1 MAAVNLI
8 RNSRV
13 FFTTNIDSFGR
24 VKIGTYANAG
34 SPMTATNTFEIQVLE
49 GMSFSQNTTVD
60 TVTLNE
66 AGAAPVRGQR
76 SFNTALEPVD
86 FTFSTYIRPHNTGS
100 LVTAEEQY
108 LWNAFGGAA
117 NLGAAGAAWTS
128 AASTGT
134 VGFTNS
140 NKHQLLPFGLI
151 ILFDNAGYVI
161 DNCALDSATID
172 FGIDAI
178 AAVAWAGKGSAIR
191 VVDGA
196 TANTASPV
204 VFANVSPAA
213 NFAGTAGAN
222 TALAKNTAA
231 RYITNKLST
240 LIVNDDIND
249 FSTIAGGTVSSVT
262 MGAAGSGYTSAP
274 TVTFAAAP
282 AGGTLATG
290 TATLSGGAVTAV
302 AVTTPGAGYVTGVTV
317 TFSAPQVVG
326 GTTATG
332 TVTVD
337 AGTGAIT
344 AIVITSGGTGY
355 TAAPTAT
362 LGNLGTPTTAAV
374 LGAVT
379 IGGSTITG
387 VTVTNPGAGYL
398 VAPAITITGGGG
410 TGATATAVIPTNIS
424 AGGNVYT
431 IALTGGNITF
441 ANNLTYLTPANLGTV
456 NLPITYFTGTRAIT
470 GTINAYLK
478 TGSLESGGLLSNLLA
493 GSATTVDPKFTI
505 NVQLGGPS
513 TNATG
518 VEIKLPAAM
527 LQIPTINTE
536 QVISTTIN
544 FTAQGFSGT
553 GYDITESNEATIVY
567 RAAV

>member
-24 VKIGTYANAG
+24 VRMGTQAGVSLAN
-34 SPMTATNTFEIQVLE
+34 SSFLMTASNCFEIQVLE

-86 FTFSTYIRPHNTGS
+86 FTFSTYIRPNNTGS
-100 LVTAEEQY
+100 SITAEEQY

-117 NLGAAGAAWTS
+117 NLNTTGAAWTS
-128 AASTGT
+128 TASTGT
-134 VGFTNS
+134 VGFANS

-178 AAVAWAGKGSAIR
+178 AAIAWAGKGSAIR
-191 VVDGA
+191 VLADAQANAANPVAFTGTDFTG
-196 TANTASPV
+196 TNTAQ
-204 VFANVSPAA
+204 
-213 NFAGTAGAN
+213 
-222 TALAKNTAA
+222 AKNTTA

-240 LIVNDDIND
+240 LIVNDGIND
-249 FSTIAGGTVSSVT
+249 FVTTAGGSVT
-262 MGAAGSGYTSAP
+262 AVTVGAAGSGYTSAP
-274 TVTFAAAP
+274 TVAFAASPTGA
-282 AGGTLATG
+282 TATG
-290 TATLSGGAVTAV
+290 TAVLSGGAVTAV
-302 AVTTPGAGYVTGVTV
+302 AVTTGGTGYATPTV
-317 TFSAPQVVG
+317 TFSAPQVAG
-326 GTTATG
+326 GTLATG
-332 TVTVD
+332 TVTVS
-337 AGTGAIT
+337 GGVITG
-344 AIVITSGGTGY
+344 IVITSGGTGY
-355 TAAPTAT
+355 TTAPTAT
-362 LGNLGTPTTAAV
+362 LGALGVGTGAA

-379 IGGSTITG
+379 ILGSTVTGITI
-387 VTVTNPGAGYL
+387 NNAGSGYT

-410 TGATATAVIPTNIS
+410 TGAAATTAIAAM
-424 AGGNVYT
+424 AGTVYT
-431 IALTGGNITF
+431 IALTGGNIAF
-441 ANNLTYLTPANLGTV
+441 NNNLTYLTPANLGTV
-456 NLPITYFTGTRAIT
+456 NLPITYFTGTRAIS

-478 TGSLESGGLLSNLLA
+478 TGTLESGGLLSDLLA

-513 TNATG
+513 TNLTG

-544 FTAQGFSGT
+544 FTAQGYTGT

>member
-13 FFTTNIDSFGR
+13 FFTTNIDSLGR
-24 VKIGTYANAG
+24 VNIGPSGAGGYAQASG
-34 SPMTATNTFEIQVLE
+34 TAPMTTSNCFEIQVLE
-49 GMSFSQNTTVD
+49 GMSFSQNTTID

-76 SFNTALEPVD
+76 SFNTALDPVD
-86 FTFSTYIRPHNTGS
+86 FTFSTYIRPNNTGS
-100 LVTAEEQY
+100 LITAEEQY

-117 NLGAAGAAWTS
+117 NLGATGAAWTS
-128 AASTGT
+128 AANTGT
-134 VGFTNS
+134 VGFANS

-178 AAVAWAGKGSAIR
+178 AAIAWAGKGSAIR
-191 VVDGA
+191 VLDGA
-196 TANTASPV
+196 SATSASPV
-204 VFANVSPAA
+204 VFANVGTATP
-213 NFAGTAGAN
+213 FAGTN
-222 TALAKNTAA
+222 NALAKNTTA

-240 LIVNDDIND
+240 LIVNDGIND
-249 FSTIAGGTVSSVT
+249 FVATIPGSVT
-262 MGAAGSGYTSAP
+262 AVTVGSAGSGYTSVPTVSFGAAPSGGVTTTGTAVLSGGAVAAVAVTTGGSGYTSP
-274 TVTFAAAP
+274 TVTFSAP
-282 AGGTLATG
+282 QVAGGTLATG
-290 TATLSGGAVTAV
+290 T
-302 AVTTPGAGYVTGVTV
+302 VTV
-317 TFSAPQVVG
+317 SNGIITGIAISIG
-326 GTTATG
+326 G
-332 TVTVD
+332 
-337 AGTGAIT
+337 
-344 AIVITSGGTGY
+344 SGY
-355 TAAPTAT
+355 TTAPTAT
-362 LGNLGTPTTAAV
+362 LGALGAGAGAV

-379 IGGSTITG
+379 IGTSTITG
-387 VTVTNPGAGYL
+387 VTINTTGSGYT
-398 VAPAITITGGGG
+398 VAPTITFTGGGG
-410 TGATATAVIPTNIS
+410 SGAAATAAIGTNVGI
-424 AGGNVYT
+424 VYT
-431 IALTGGNITF
+431 IALTGGNIAF
-441 ANNLTYLTPANLGTV
+441 NNNLTYLTPANLGTV

-478 TGSLESGGLLSNLLA
+478 TGTLETGGLLSDLLA

-544 FTAQGFSGT
+544 FTAQGFAGT
-553 GYDITESNEATIVY
+553 SYDITESNEATIVY

>member
-24 VKIGTYANAG
+24 VRMGTQAGVSLAN
-34 SPMTATNTFEIQVLE
+34 SSFLMTASNCFEIQVLE

-86 FTFSTYIRPHNTGS
+86 FTFSTYIRPNNTGS
-100 LVTAEEQY
+100 SITAEEQY

-117 NLGAAGAAWTS
+117 NLNTTGAAWTS
-128 AASTGT
+128 TASTGT
-134 VGFTNS
+134 VGFANS

-178 AAVAWAGKGSAIR
+178 AAIAWAGKGSAIR
-191 VVDGA
+191 VLADAQANAA
-196 TANTASPV
+196 TPVAFTGTDFTGTNTAQ
-204 VFANVSPAA
+204 
-213 NFAGTAGAN
+213 
-222 TALAKNTAA
+222 AKNTTA

-240 LIVNDDIND
+240 LIVNDGIND
-249 FSTIAGGTVSSVT
+249 FVTTAGGSVT
-262 MGAAGSGYTSAP
+262 AVTVGTAGSGYTSAP
-274 TVTFAAAP
+274 TVAFAAAP
-282 AGGTLATG
+282 SGGTTATG
-290 TATLSGGAVTAV
+290 TAVLSGGAVTAV
-302 AVTTPGAGYVTGVTV
+302 AVTTGGTGYTTPTV
-317 TFSAPQVVG
+317 TFSAPQVAG
-326 GTTATG
+326 GTLATG
-332 TVTVD
+332 TVTVS
-337 AGTGAIT
+337 GGVITG
-344 AIVITSGGTGY
+344 IVIVSGGTGY
-355 TAAPTAT
+355 TTAPTAT
-362 LGNLGTPTTAAV
+362 LGALGVGTGAA

-379 IGGSTITG
+379 IGTSTITG
-387 VTVTNPGAGYL
+387 VTINNAGSGYT
-398 VAPAITITGGGG
+398 VAPAITFTGGGF
-410 TGATATAVIPTNIS
+410 TTTAAATAAIAAM
-424 AGGNVYT
+424 AGTVYT
-431 IALTGGNITF
+431 IALTGGNIAF
-441 ANNLTYLTPANLGTV
+441 NNNLTYLTPANLGTV
-456 NLPITYFTGTRAIT
+456 NLPITYFTGTRAIS

-478 TGSLESGGLLSNLLA
+478 TGTLESGGLLSDLLA

-513 TNATG
+513 TNLTG

-544 FTAQGFSGT
+544 FTAQGYTGT

>member
-24 VKIGTYANAG
+24 VKIGDYKNAL
-34 SPMTATNTFEIQVLE
+34 SVMSASNTFEIQVLE

-100 LVTAEEQY
+100 LITAEEQY

-117 NLGAAGAAWTS
+117 NLGAVGAAWTS

-178 AAVAWAGKGSAIR
+178 ATIAWAGKGSAIR

-196 TANTASPV
+196 TASTASPV
-204 VFANVSPAA
+204 VFSNVGSAT
-213 NFAGTAGAN
+213 NFTGTNNA
-222 TALAKNTAA
+222 TAKNTAA
-231 RYITNKLST
+231 RFITNKLST
-240 LIVNDDIND
+240 LVVNDGIND
-249 FSTIAGGTVSSVT
+249 FVATIPGSVT
-262 MGAAGSGYTSAP
+262 TVTVGTAGSGYTSVP
-274 TVTFAAAP
+274 TVAFAAAP
-282 AGGTLATG
+282 SNGTTATG
-290 TATLSGGAVTAV
+290 TATLSGGAVTAA
-302 AVTTPGAGYVTGVTV
+302 AVSTAGTGYTTATV
-317 TFSAPQVVG
+317 TFSAPQVAG
-326 GTTATG
+326 GVTALGTATVSG
-332 TVTVD
+332 GGV
-337 AGTGAIT
+337 T
-344 AIVITSGGTGY
+344 AIVITTAGTGY
-355 TAAPTAT
+355 TSAPVAVIAGDGTGATA
-362 LGNLGTPTTAAV
+362 
-374 LGAVT
+374 GAVT
-379 IGGSTITG
+379 IGTSTITG
-387 VTVTNPGAGYL
+387 ITVTNAGGGYL

-410 TGATATAVIPTNIS
+410 SAAAATAAVATNV
-424 AGGNVYT
+424 GFVYT

-456 NLPITYFTGTRAIT
+456 NLPITYFTGTRAIS

-478 TGSLESGGLLSNLLA
+478 TGTLESGGLLSKLLA
-493 GSATTVDPKFTI
+493 DSTTTVDPKFTI

-544 FTAQGFSGT
+544 FTAQGYAGT
-553 GYDITESNEATIVY
+553 GYDITQSNEASIVY